1 MRKVKGTYKKR
12 KNVAVY
18 GSTHWALLQKYF
30 VRAEW
35 IWAYTKPGPR
45 KITKLLSVYLSVKCC
60 WQCNKPLTIIVFRSH
75 YFCQQSWFHAQPGV
89 TWQFWYLNQSI
100 YFDFRNFRIQLHIYM
115 PESFFFPSFPEA
127 LGLQN
132 WIVLNKPCSY
142 RRRCR
147 HGTGIQFNSIHTYSK
162 FIIWRCC
169 QFIENN

>member
-60 WQCNKPLTIIVFRSH
+60 WQCNKPLLSLFSDPIAIN
-75 YFCQQSWFHAQPGV
+75 YFVHNLDFTLSLASPNNFGI
-89 TWQFWYLNQSI
+89 LNQFTSTFTI
-100 YFDFRNFRIQLHIYM
+100 LVYNYILTCLNC
-115 PESFFFPSFPEA
+115 FFFFLFPSFPEA
-127 LGLQN
+127 FGVAIEFFWANLVL
-132 WIVLNKPCSY
+132 IVSTIDMV
-142 RRRCR
+142 R
-147 HGTGIQFNSIHTYSK
+147 GFNSI
-162 FIIWRCC
+162 
-169 QFIENN
+169 QFILIQNS